1 MSVVFRGYWK
11 RPVAW
16 NKLKTFSKFQY
27 FSLHSNEAL
36 PSVPAYSKRTGCT
49 VQNMIFSRL
58 TLCRSM
64 NLSIPPELRFV
75 LFFGGGGG
83 RGGYQKGTLAWKWLN
98 IYLLNLIF
106 PHMLNKYLMK
116 KSIFCVVWKG
126 NSVKI
131 LLIMASKL
139 RQRRPYTF
147 FRSF

>member
-16 NKLKTFSKFQY
+16 NELKTFSKFQY

-75 LFFGGGGG
+75 LFL
-83 RGGYQKGTLAWKWLN
+83 GGYQKGTLAWKWLN
-98 IYLLNLIF
+98 ISLLNLVC
-106 PHMLNKYLMK
+106 PHLLNKYLMK